1 MYVIGLLLLATLLIW
16 GIESLAH
23 VLKIIGI
30 RSNTPLIGNAFAQSL
45 NIVSRLGYF
54 IQTYICIITRPF
66 SLY

>member
-30 RSNTPLIGNAFAQSL
+30 RRNTPLIGNAFAQSL
-45 NIVSRLGYF
+45 NIVSRLGYL
-54 IQTYICIITRPF
+54 PEKG
-66 SLY
+66 